1 MGPLCFERQKR
12 ERPGG
17 TKMARKKT
25 VRLLDV
31 VCITN
36 QLITA
41 LTCHNNKMHNNPK
54 KYLEIIDELTKEVDR
69 YKKRIN
75 GDV

>member
-1 MGPLCFERQKR
+1 MY
-12 ERPGG
+12 
-17 TKMARKKT
+17 
-25 VRLLDV
+25 
-31 VCITN
+31 
-36 QLITA
+36 
-41 LTCHNNKMHNNPK
+41 NNPK

>member
-1 MGPLCFERQKR
+1 
-12 ERPGG
+12 
-17 TKMARKKT
+17 
-25 VRLLDV
+25 
-31 VCITN
+31 
-36 QLITA
+36 
-41 LTCHNNKMHNNPK
+41 MHNNPK